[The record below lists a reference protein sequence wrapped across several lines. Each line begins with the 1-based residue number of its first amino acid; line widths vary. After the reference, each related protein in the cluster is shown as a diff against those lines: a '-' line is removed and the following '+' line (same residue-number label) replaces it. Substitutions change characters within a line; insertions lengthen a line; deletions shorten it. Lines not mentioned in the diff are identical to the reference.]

1 MWPEQH
7 QNGSLLNLVHGGE
20 TEAINKLME
29 RHRPALRRMIEMRLD
44 RQIQGRVDAS
54 DVVQDVLIEAA
65 QRMRAY
71 LEKPDI
77 PFHLWLRQM
86 AQDRII
92 DLHRR
97 HHAQRRSVDMEQSMA
112 AAFPDQSSLDLMAQ
126 IQDQE
131 LTPAAATLRREMERR
146 FHQGLAQLDDD
157 DREVILMRHAEHL
170 GNGEVA
176 TALGL
181 SPAAAGMRYLR
192 AIRRLKEVL
201 GESSS
206 STE

>member
-1 MWPEQH
+1 MWPEEH
-7 QNGSLLNLVHGGE
+7 QTGSLLRKISDGE
-20 TEAINKLME
+20 PDALNHLMD

-65 QRMRAY
+65 QRMRTY
-71 LEKPDI
+71 LEKPDM

-86 AQDRII
+86 AKDRII

-97 HHAQRRSVDMEQSMA
+97 HHAQRRSVDLEQSMA

-126 IQDQE
+126 IQDQD

-146 FHQGLAQLDDD
+146 FHQALTQLHED
-157 DREVILMRHAEHL
+157 DREIILMRHAEHL

-176 TALGL
+176 QALNLTA
-181 SPAAAGMRYLR
+181 AAAGMRYLR

-201 GESSS
+201 GEG
-206 STE
+206 EPRRE

>member
-1 MWPEQH
+1 MWPEEH
-7 QNGSLLNLVHGGE
+7 QTGSLLRKISDGE
-20 TEAINKLME
+20 ADALNHLMD

-65 QRMRAY
+65 QRMRTY
-71 LEKPDI
+71 LEKPDM

-86 AQDRII
+86 AKDRII

-97 HHAQRRSVDMEQSMA
+97 HHALRRSVDLEQSMA

-126 IQDQE
+126 IQDQD

-146 FHQGLAQLDDD
+146 FHQALTLLDED
-157 DREVILMRHAEHL
+157 DREIILMRHAEHL

-176 TALGL
+176 QALNL
-181 SPAAAGMRYLR
+181 TPAAAGMRYLR

-201 GESSS
+201 GEG
-206 STE
+206 EPRRD

>member
-1 MWPEQH
+1 MWPEEH
-7 QNGSLLNLVHGGE
+7 QTGSLLQKISDGE
-20 TEAINKLME
+20 PDALNHLMD

-65 QRMRAY
+65 QRMRTY
-71 LEKPDI
+71 LDKPDM

-86 AQDRII
+86 AKDRII

-97 HHAQRRSVDMEQSMA
+97 HHAQRRSVDLEQSMA

-126 IQDQE
+126 IQDQD

-146 FHQGLAQLDDD
+146 FHQALTLLDED
-157 DREVILMRHAEHL
+157 DREIILMRHAEHL

-176 TALGL
+176 QALNL
-181 SPAAAGMRYLR
+181 TPAAAGMRYLR

-201 GESSS
+201 GEG
-206 STE
+206 EPRRE